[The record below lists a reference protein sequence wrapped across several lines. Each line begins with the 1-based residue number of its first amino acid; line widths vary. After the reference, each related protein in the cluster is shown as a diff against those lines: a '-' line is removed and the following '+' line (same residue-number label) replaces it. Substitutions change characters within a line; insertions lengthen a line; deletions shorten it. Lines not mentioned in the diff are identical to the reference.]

1 MQCSSGH
8 GKISYLFSCVVCCH
22 VTTLHF
28 HRQSLGTE
36 TKTKQNFDSRLIL
49 EHRSVDRYTTYLLR
63 KVWIFDSGSI
73 ACTTVSSMRGVSG
86 LGLMTTPSSGS
97 SFFAGFLLSNFLQA
111 IVTLH
116 IRTETVLQ
124 FLLGAPLQHSLG
136 FRIITHRFL
145 KIRLGEDE
153 ELRESLRSNVGCA
166 TVASRQRQQT
176 GTRVE

>member
-1 MQCSSGH
+1 MEISLTSSAASSAATSQLSTFTDNRLEL
-8 GKISYLFSCVVCCH
+8 KAL
-22 VTTLHF
+22 
-28 HRQSLGTE
+28 
-36 TKTKQNFDSRLIL
+36 KPKQNFDSRLIL

-86 LGLMTTPSSGS
+86 LGLITTPSSGS

-153 ELRESLRSNVGCA
+153 EL
-166 TVASRQRQQT
+166 
-176 GTRVE
+176 